1 MTYLQLTSNSPR
13 LSAWLR
19 DVARQLPDVLD
30 EAVHQSALDAQQM
43 YQKTTATWN
52 TQPTFEVERENT
64 GRWAVRTDDPRYGWI
79 DKGTRAHYIP
89 LSPKSDGFLTFRWP
103 SSPKTKVNVI
113 SSFRGSPGSKWARKK
128 QVWNKGIKARG
139 FSRIIAQ
146 RAQAPTANR
155 LRAALRQAVTG
166 SGAGL

>member
-1 MTYLQLTSNSPR
+1 MTYIQLTSNSPK

-30 EAVHQSALDAQQM
+30 EAVHQSALDARQM
-43 YQKTTATWN
+43 FGATTQTWQH
-52 TQPTFEVERENT
+52 QPTFEISRENT
-64 GRWAVRTDDPRYGWI
+64 GRWSISTDDPIYHYV
-79 DKGTRAHYIP
+79 DAGTPPHVIRARNVAYLKFTVP
-89 LSPKSDGFLTFRWP
+89 FT
-103 SSPKTKVNVI
+103 PKTKPRVI
-113 SSFRGSPGSKWARKK
+113 SSFRGSRGDQWVSKKSVQHPGIRARE
-128 QVWNKGIKARG
+128 

-155 LRAALRQAVTG
+155 LRAALKQTIAG